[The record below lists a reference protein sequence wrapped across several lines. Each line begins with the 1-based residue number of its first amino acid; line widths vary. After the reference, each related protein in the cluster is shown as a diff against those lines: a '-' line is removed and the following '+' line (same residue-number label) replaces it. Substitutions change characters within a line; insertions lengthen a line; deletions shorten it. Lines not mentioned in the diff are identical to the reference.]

1 MSTPFDPSLT
11 KCQPDE
17 HPREACGVFGVYA
30 PGENV
35 AGLTY
40 FGLYALQH
48 RGQESAGI
56 AVGDGESLLVY
67 SKLGLVNQVF
77 DEKVL
82 DGLTGHLAIGHVRY
96 STTGSSGRVENAQPA
111 FMTRRDGGAIA
122 LGHNGNLVN
131 PLELAAELEV
141 ADDSGQE
148 FGQDVGREFGQDFGQ
163 GFGRLEIGATTDSH
177 MICALLAQQDTS
189 DIVEAWRLVAPK
201 LRGAYSI
208 TAMDEKRVMAI
219 RDPYG
224 VRPLVIG
231 RLPSGG
237 WVFASET
244 CALDIVGADFI
255 RDVEPGELVV
265 VDETG
270 QLRSYQLFEPTPRL
284 CVFEFV
290 YFARPDSTLF
300 GRSVYSV
307 RRAMG
312 KQLADEAPPPAEL
325 GADLVIAVP
334 QCATAAAQGY
344 ADRAGLPY
352 ADGIVVN
359 RYVGRT
365 FIQPTQILREQGV
378 RMKLNPMPEV
388 IEGKR
393 LIVVDDSIFRGTT
406 TREVVD
412 MLRRAGARE
421 VHLRV
426 SSPPVKWPC
435 FYGIDIPSRDELV
448 GAFRDVEQIRELIGA
463 DSLGYLSIDGMLTST
478 GMPTERFCHACFSGG
493 YPIGIPEATA
503 RTKNVL
509 ELPRRANASSNGAG
523 SPTDGSSDGTVSRKP
538 LPVASSSE
546 DSFPGFER
554 GGSSAASPIDR

>member
-1 MSTPFDPSLT
+1 MGRGMSIFGKPG
-11 KCQPDE
+11 
-17 HPREACGVFGVYA
+17 EACGVFGVYA
-30 PGENV
+30 PNENV
-35 AGLTY
+35 SQLTY

-82 DGLTGHLAIGHVRY
+82 EGLQGHIAIGHTRY

-111 FMTRRDGGAIA
+111 FMTRRDGTGIA

-131 PLELAAELEV
+131 PLELAKELDALGV
-141 ADDSGQE
+141 
-148 FGQDVGREFGQDFGQ
+148 DVE
-163 GFGRLEIGATTDSH
+163 ASTDSH
-177 MICALLAQQDTS
+177 LVCALLAEQDTP
-189 DIVEAWRLVAPK
+189 DLVEAWRRVAPK
-201 LRGAYSI
+201 LKGAYSI
-208 TAMDEKRVMAI
+208 TSMDEKRVMAI
-219 RDPYG
+219 RDPHG

-231 RLPSGG
+231 RLASGG

-244 CALDIVGADFI
+244 CALDIIGADYI

-265 VDETG
+265 VDEEG
-270 QLRSYQLFEPTPRL
+270 HLHSHQLAEPQSRL

-290 YFARPDSTLF
+290 YFARPDSTLL
-300 GRSVYSV
+300 GRSVSSV

-312 KQLADEAPPPAEL
+312 KQLADEAPAD
-325 GADLVIAVP
+325 ADLVIAVP

-344 ADRAGLPY
+344 ADRIGLPY

-365 FIQPTQILREQGV
+365 FIQPTQSMREQGV
-378 RMKLNPMPEV
+378 RMKLNPIPEI

-393 LIVVDDSIFRGTT
+393 LVVVDDSIFRGTT
-406 TREVVD
+406 THEVVE

-426 SSPPVKWPC
+426 SSPPVQWPC

-448 GAFRDVEQIRELIGA
+448 GADRDVEDIRKLIDA
-463 DSLGYLSIDGMLTST
+463 DSLGYLSLDGMLTST
-478 GMPTERFCHACFSGG
+478 GVPTERFCHACFSGG
-493 YPIGIPEATA
+493 YPIEIPAETA

-509 ELPRRANASSNGAG
+509 EARMPAPSVPVTAPSTNGSTNGEGSRRPLPVVAG
-523 SPTDGSSDGTVSRKP
+523 SPDEP
-538 LPVASSSE
+538 LP
-546 DSFPGFER
+546 GLN
-554 GGSSAASPIDR
+554 G

>member
-1 MSTPFDPSLT
+1 MTTPFDKPR
-11 KCQPDE
+11 DE
-17 HPREACGVFGVYA
+17 CGVFGVYA
-30 PGENV
+30 PGEDV
-35 AGLTY
+35 AQITY

-56 AVGDGESLLVY
+56 AVGDGEDVLVY
-67 SKLGLVNQVF
+67 SNLGLVNQVF

-96 STTGSSGRVENAQPA
+96 STTGSSGMIENAQPA
-111 FMTRRDGGAIA
+111 FMTRRDGTGIA

-131 PLELAAELEV
+131 PLELARELA
-141 ADDSGQE
+141 ADDVELDS
-148 FGQDVGREFGQDFGQ
+148 
-163 GFGRLEIGATTDSH
+163 TTDSH
-177 MICALLAQQDTS
+177 LICAILAQQDTS
-189 DIVEAWRLVAPK
+189 DIVEAWRRVAPK
-201 LRGAYSI
+201 LKGAYSI
-208 TAMDEKRVMAI
+208 TAMDDKRVMAI
-219 RDPYG
+219 RDPHG

-231 RLPSGG
+231 RLSSGG

-244 CALDIVGADFI
+244 CGLDIIGADFI
-255 RDVEPGELVV
+255 RDVEPGELVI
-265 VDETG
+265 VDEDG
-270 QLRSYQLFEPTPRL
+270 QLHSHQLAEPTPRL
-284 CVFEFV
+284 CIFEFV
-290 YFARPDSTLF
+290 YFARPDSTLV

-312 KQLADEAPPPAEL
+312 KQLADEAPAD
-325 GADLVIAVP
+325 ADLVIPVP

-365 FIQPTQILREQGV
+365 FIQPTQSVREHGV
-378 RMKLNPMPEV
+378 RMKLNPIPEV

-393 LIVVDDSIFRGTT
+393 LVVVDDSIFRGTT

-426 SSPPVKWPC
+426 SSPPVQWPC

-448 GAFRDVEQIRELIGA
+448 GALRTVDQVRELIGA

-478 GMPTERFCHACFSGG
+478 GIPTERFCHACFSGG
-493 YPIGIPEATA
+493 YPIEIPEATA
-503 RTKNVL
+503 RTKAVL
-509 ELPRRANASSNGAG
+509 ELNRSANGSSNGN
-523 SPTDGSSDGTVSRKP
+523 GTTRRP
-538 LPVASSSE
+538 LPVLSGTE
-546 DSFPGFER
+546 ETLPGLDL
-554 GGSSAASPIDR
+554 G

>member
-1 MSTPFDPSLT
+1 MSAPFPGVKGSDR
-11 KCQPDE
+11 
-17 HPREACGVFGVYA
+17 PREACGVFGVFA
-30 PGENV
+30 PEEDV
-35 AGLTY
+35 ASLTY

-56 AVGDGESLLVY
+56 AVGDGDSLLVY
-67 SKLGLVNQVF
+67 SNLGLVNQVF

-82 DGLTGHLAIGHVRY
+82 GGLAGHLAIGHVRY
-96 STTGSSGRVENAQPA
+96 STTGSSGKLENAQPA
-111 FMTRRDGGAIA
+111 FMTRRDGGGIA

-131 PLELAAELEV
+131 TLELAHELD
-141 ADDSGQE
+141 ADGI
-148 FGQDVGREFGQDFGQ
+148 
-163 GFGRLEIGATTDSH
+163 EIDATTDSH
-177 MICALLAQQDTS
+177 LVCALLAQQETS
-189 DIVEAWRLVAPK
+189 DLVEAWRLVAPK
-201 LRGAYSI
+201 LQGAYSI

-244 CALDIVGADFI
+244 CALDIIGAAFI

-265 VDETG
+265 ADENG
-270 QLRSYQLFEPTPRL
+270 LRSHQLSEAPPRL

-290 YFARPDSTLF
+290 YFARPDSTLM

-312 KQLADEAPPPAEL
+312 KQLADEAPAD
-325 GADLVIAVP
+325 ADLVIAVP

-352 ADGIVVN
+352 ADGIIVN

-365 FIQPTQILREQGV
+365 FIQPTQSLREQGV

-393 LIVVDDSIFRGTT
+393 LVVVDDSIFRGTT

-448 GAFRDVEQIRELIGA
+448 GASRDVEQIRDLIGA
-463 DSLGYLSIDGMLTST
+463 DSLGYLSLDGMLTST
-478 GMPTERFCHACFSGG
+478 GAPTERFCHACFSGG
-493 YPIGIPEATA
+493 YPIDIPPETA
-503 RTKNVL
+503 LTKNVL
-509 ELPRRANASSNGAG
+509 EVPRAAFNGNGAK
-523 SPTDGSSDGTVSRKP
+523 R
-538 LPVASSSE
+538 LPV
-546 DSFPGFER
+546 
-554 GGSSAASPIDR
+554 SAAAAHAESTLPGLSEEG

>member
-1 MSTPFDPSLT
+1 ME
-11 KCQPDE
+11 K
-17 HPREACGVFGVYA
+17 PREACGVFGIYA
-30 PGENV
+30 PLEDV
-35 AGLTY
+35 SQLTY

-67 SKLGLVNQVF
+67 SNLGLVNQVF

-82 DGLTGHLAIGHVRY
+82 EGLKGHIAIGHTRY
-96 STTGSSGRVENAQPA
+96 STTGSSGRIENAQPA
-111 FMTRRDGGAIA
+111 FMTRRDGTGIA

-131 PLELAAELEV
+131 PLDLARELEELGV
-141 ADDSGQE
+141 EVDAS
-148 FGQDVGREFGQDFGQ
+148 
-163 GFGRLEIGATTDSH
+163 TDSH
-177 MICALLAQQDTS
+177 LVCALLAEQDTP
-189 DIVEAWRLVAPK
+189 DLVEAWRRVAPK
-201 LRGAYSI
+201 LKGAYSI
-208 TAMDEKRVMAI
+208 TSMDDKRVMAI

-224 VRPLVIG
+224 VRPLAIG

-244 CALDIVGADFI
+244 CALDIIGADFI

-265 VDETG
+265 VEEDG
-270 QLRSYQLFEPTPRL
+270 QLRSHQLAEPQSRL

-290 YFARPDSTLF
+290 YFARPDSTLL
-300 GRSVYSV
+300 GRSVSSV

-312 KQLADEAPPPAEL
+312 KQLADEAPVD
-325 GADLVIAVP
+325 ADLVIAVP

-344 ADRAGLPY
+344 ADRIGLPY

-365 FIQPTQILREQGV
+365 FIQPTQSMREQGV
-378 RMKLNPMPEV
+378 RMKLNPIPEI
-388 IEGKR
+388 IEGQR
-393 LIVVDDSIFRGTT
+393 LVVVDDSIFRGTT
-406 TREVVD
+406 TRNIIE

-426 SSPPVKWPC
+426 SSPPVQWPC
-435 FYGIDIPSRDELV
+435 FYGIDIPSRDELI
-448 GAFRDVEQIRELIGA
+448 GAERDIEEIRKLIDA

-478 GMPTERFCHACFSGG
+478 GAPTERFCHACFSGG
-493 YPIGIPEATA
+493 YPIEIPEYTA

-509 ELPRRANASSNGAG
+509 EARVPGAVSGESTNGNGSERRPLHVVAG
-523 SPTDGSSDGTVSRKP
+523 HVEP
-538 LPVASSSE
+538 LP
-546 DSFPGFER
+546 G
-554 GGSSAASPIDR
+554 IDDLA

>member
-1 MSTPFDPSLT
+1 MSAPFPLVKGLDS
-11 KCQPDE
+11 
-17 HPREACGVFGVYA
+17 PREACGVFGVYA
-30 PGENV
+30 PDEDV
-35 AGLTY
+35 ASLCY

-56 AVGDGESLLVY
+56 AVGDGDSLLVY

-82 DGLTGHLAIGHVRY
+82 SGLTGRIAIGHVRY
-96 STTGSSGRVENAQPA
+96 STTGSSGKLSNAQPA
-111 FMTRRDGGAIA
+111 FMTRRDGTGIA

-131 PLELAAELEV
+131 PLDLARELDLDGIEV
-141 ADDSGQE
+141 DAS
-148 FGQDVGREFGQDFGQ
+148 
-163 GFGRLEIGATTDSH
+163 TDSH
-177 MICALLAQQDTS
+177 LVCALLAQQDTS
-189 DIVEAWRLVAPK
+189 DLVEAFRRVAPK
-201 LRGAYSI
+201 LQGAYSI

-219 RDPYG
+219 RDPHG

-244 CALDIVGADFI
+244 CALDIIGAAFI
-255 RDVEPGELVV
+255 REVEPGELVV
-265 VDETG
+265 VEEDG
-270 QLRSYQLFEPTPRL
+270 QLRSHQLFEQTPRL

-290 YFARPDSTLF
+290 YFARPDSTLV

-312 KQLADEAPPPAEL
+312 KQLADEAPPPVET

-365 FIQPTQILREQGV
+365 FIQPTQSLREQGV

-421 VHLRV
+421 IHLRV

-448 GAFRDVEQIRELIGA
+448 GASRDVEQIRKLIGA

-493 YPIGIPEATA
+493 YPIAIPPETA
-503 RTKNVL
+503 LTKNVL
-509 ELPRRANASSNGAG
+509 EMHRGAANGNGAKRL
-523 SPTDGSSDGTVSRKP
+523 PVSAAARAAPESP
-538 LPVASSSE
+538 LP
-546 DSFPGFER
+546 GFAEEE
-554 GGSSAASPIDR
+554 

>member
-1 MSTPFDPSLT
+1 MSAPFLD
-11 KCQPDE
+11 

-30 PGENV
+30 PGEDV
-35 AGLTY
+35 AQLTY

-67 SKLGLVNQVF
+67 SNLGLVNQVF

-82 DGLTGHLAIGHVRY
+82 GGLAGHVAIGHTRY
-96 STTGSSGRVENAQPA
+96 STTGSSGKLENAQPA
-111 FMTRRDGGAIA
+111 FMSRRDGGGIA

-131 PLELAAELEV
+131 PLDLARELDDYGVEV
-141 ADDSGQE
+141 DAS
-148 FGQDVGREFGQDFGQ
+148 
-163 GFGRLEIGATTDSH
+163 TDSH
-177 MICALLAQQDTS
+177 LVCALLAQQDTP
-189 DIVEAWRLVAPK
+189 DLVEAWRLVAPK

-208 TAMDEKRVMAI
+208 TSMDEKRVMAI

-231 RLPSGG
+231 RLGSAG

-244 CALDIVGADFI
+244 CALDIIGADFI

-265 VDETG
+265 VDEEG
-270 QLRSYQLFEPTPRL
+270 QLRSYQLFEPKSRL

-290 YFARPDSTLF
+290 YFARPDSTLL
-300 GRSVYSV
+300 GRSVSSV

-312 KQLADEAPPPAEL
+312 KQLADEAPAE
-325 GADLVIAVP
+325 ADLVIAVP

-344 ADRAGLPY
+344 ADRIGLPY

-365 FIQPTQILREQGV
+365 FIQPTQSMREHGV
-378 RMKLNPMPEV
+378 RMKLNPIPEV
-388 IEGKR
+388 IEGQR
-393 LIVVDDSIFRGTT
+393 LVVVDDSIFRGTT
-406 TREVVD
+406 TRSIVE

-426 SSPPVKWPC
+426 SSPPVQWPC
-435 FYGIDIPSRDELV
+435 FYGIDIPSRDELI
-448 GAFRDVEQIRELIGA
+448 GAERSIDEICKIIDA

-478 GMPTERFCHACFSGG
+478 GVPTERFCHACFSGG
-493 YPIGIPEATA
+493 YPIGVPEETA

-509 ELPRRANASSNGAG
+509 EVARPSPNG
-523 SPTDGSSDGTVSRKP
+523 SDNGSSKTV
-538 LPVASSSE
+538 LPVAAAIDE
-546 DSFPGFER
+546 PLPGIHTE
-554 GGSSAASPIDR
+554 

>member
-1 MSTPFDPSLT
+1 MDPMR
-11 KCQPDE
+11 K
-17 HPREACGVFGVYA
+17 PREACGVFGVFA
-30 PGENV
+30 PGEDV
-35 AGLTY
+35 AQLTY

-82 DGLTGHLAIGHVRY
+82 DGLSGHLAIGHTRY

-111 FMTRRDGGAIA
+111 FMTRRDGGGIA

-131 PLELAAELEV
+131 PLELAAELSAAGV
-141 ADDSGQE
+141 NVD
-148 FGQDVGREFGQDFGQ
+148 
-163 GFGRLEIGATTDSH
+163 ATTDSH
-177 MICALLAQQDTS
+177 LVCALLAEQDTA
-189 DIVEAWRLVAPK
+189 DLVQAWRIVAPK
-201 LRGAYSI
+201 LKGAYSI
-208 TAMDEKRVMAI
+208 TSMDEKRVMAI
-219 RDPYG
+219 RDPHG

-244 CALDIVGADFI
+244 CALDIIGADYI

-265 VDETG
+265 VEEDG
-270 QLRSYQLFEPTPRL
+270 QLKSHQLAEATPRL

-290 YFARPDSTLF
+290 YFARPDSTLV
-300 GRSVYSV
+300 GRSVSSV

-312 KQLADEAPPPAEL
+312 KQLADEAPPPGGSS

-365 FIQPTQILREQGV
+365 FIQPTQSMREQGV
-378 RMKLNPMPEV
+378 RMKLNPIPEV

-406 TREVVD
+406 THEVVD

-426 SSPPVKWPC
+426 SSPPVQWPC

-448 GAFRDVEQIRELIGA
+448 GAERDIEEIRKLIDA

-478 GMPTERFCHACFSGG
+478 GVPTERFCHACFSGG
-493 YPIGIPEATA
+493 YPIGIPEETA

-509 ELPRRANASSNGAG
+509 EVPRPDGAPDVSPNGH
-523 SPTDGSSDGTVSRKP
+523 DRKP
-538 LPVASSSE
+538 LPVISGAI
-546 DSFPGFER
+546 DSLPG
-554 GGSSAASPIDR
+554 ID

>member
-1 MSTPFDPSLT
+1 MTTPFDHTEALTRHPS
-11 KCQPDE
+11 K
-17 HPREACGVFGVYA
+17 PREACGVFGVYA
-30 PGENV
+30 PGEDV
-35 AGLTY
+35 GQLTY

-56 AVGDGESLLVY
+56 AVGDGEDVLVY
-67 SKLGLVNQVF
+67 SNLGLVNQVF

-82 DGLTGHLAIGHVRY
+82 DGLAGHIAIGHVRY
-96 STTGSSGRVENAQPA
+96 STTGSSGMIENAQPA
-111 FMTRRDGGAIA
+111 FMTRADGTGIA

-131 PLELAAELEV
+131 PLDLAKELASSDIVLQ
-141 ADDSGQE
+141 S
-148 FGQDVGREFGQDFGQ
+148 
-163 GFGRLEIGATTDSH
+163 TTDSH
-177 MICALLAQQDTS
+177 LVCALLAQQDTP
-189 DIVEAWRLVAPK
+189 DLVEAWKRVVPK
-201 LRGAYSI
+201 LKGAYSI

-219 RDPYG
+219 RDPHG

-231 RLPSGG
+231 RTPTGG

-244 CALDIVGADFI
+244 CALDIIGADYI

-265 VDETG
+265 VDEDG
-270 QLRSYQLFEPTPRL
+270 QLQSHQLSEPTPRL

-312 KQLADEAPPPAEL
+312 KQLADEAPPPE
-325 GADLVIAVP
+325 GADLVIPVP

-344 ADRAGLPY
+344 ADRSGLPY

-365 FIQPTQILREQGV
+365 FIQPTQSVREQGV
-378 RMKLNPMPEV
+378 RMKLNPMSGV

-393 LIVVDDSIFRGTT
+393 LVVLDDSIFRGTT

-426 SSPPVKWPC
+426 SSPPVQWPC

-448 GAFRDVEQIRELIGA
+448 GASRDIEQIRKLIGA

-478 GMPTERFCHACFSGG
+478 GIATERFCHACFSGG
-493 YPIGIPEATA
+493 YPIDIPPETA
-503 RTKNVL
+503 RTKSVL
-509 ELPRRANASSNGAG
+509 EQVRSSPNGSSNG
-523 SPTDGSSDGTVSRKP
+523 DGSTRRP
-538 LPVASSSE
+538 LPVLTGNE
-546 DSFPGFER
+546 EKLPGLDLE
-554 GGSSAASPIDR
+554 

>member
-1 MSTPFDPSLT
+1 VTVPFD
-11 KCQPDE
+11 
-17 HPREACGVFGVYA
+17 HPREECGVFGVYA
-30 PGENV
+30 PGEDV
-35 AGLTY
+35 ARLAY

-56 AVGDGESLLVY
+56 AVGDGDSILVY
-67 SKLGLVNQVF
+67 SKLGLVTQVF

-82 DGLTGHLAIGHVRY
+82 DGLAGTHAIGHVRY
-96 STTGSSGRVENAQPA
+96 STTGASGRVENAQPA
-111 FMTRRDGGAIA
+111 FMTRRDGTSIA

-131 PLELAAELEV
+131 ALELAAD
-141 ADDSGQE
+141 ADDAGLGLDS
-148 FGQDVGREFGQDFGQ
+148 
-163 GFGRLEIGATTDSH
+163 TTDSH
-177 MICALLAQQDTS
+177 LVCALLAQQDTA
-189 DIVEAWRLVAPK
+189 DLVEAFKLLAPQLK
-201 LRGAYSI
+201 GAYSF
-208 TAMDEKRVMAI
+208 TAMDEKRVIAV
-219 RDPYG
+219 RDRYG

-244 CALDIVGADFI
+244 CALDIIAADFI
-255 RDVEPGELVV
+255 REVEPGELVV
-265 VDETG
+265 VDEDG
-270 QLRSYQLFEPTPRL
+270 QLRSHQLFEPSPRL

-290 YFARPDSTLF
+290 YFARPDSTLL
-300 GRSVYSV
+300 GRSVYGV

-312 KQLADEAPPPAEL
+312 KQLADEAPAE
-325 GADLVIAVP
+325 ADLVIPVP

-365 FIQPTQILREQGV
+365 FIQPTQTLRQQGV

-393 LIVVDDSIFRGTT
+393 LVVVDDSIVRTNTARGIV
-406 TREVVD
+406 E

-421 VHLRV
+421 VHMRV

-435 FYGIDIPSRDELV
+435 FYGIDMPNRDELP
-448 GAFRDVEQIRELIGA
+448 GSSRSVEEIRELIGA

-478 GMPTERFCHACFSGG
+478 GVPTERFCHACFSGG
-493 YPIGIPEATA
+493 YPIGIPEEMA

-509 ELPRRANASSNGAG
+509 ELPRTPNGSANGEAAL
-523 SPTDGSSDGTVSRKP
+523 RKP
-538 LPVASSSE
+538 LPVTVAAAE
-546 DSFPGFER
+546 TMLPGLDE
-554 GGSSAASPIDR
+554 AT

>member
-1 MSTPFDPSLT
+1 MSAPFPFD
-11 KCQPDE
+11 QG
-17 HPREACGVFGVYA
+17 PREACGVFGIYA
-30 PGENV
+30 PGESV
-35 AGLTY
+35 AQLTY

-67 SKLGLVNQVF
+67 SNLGLVNQVF

-82 DGLTGHLAIGHVRY
+82 DGLSGHLAIGHVRY
-96 STTGSSGRVENAQPA
+96 STTGSSGRLDNAQPA
-111 FMTRRDGGAIA
+111 FMTRRDGGGIA
-122 LGHNGNLVN
+122 MGHNGNLVN
-131 PLELAAELEV
+131 PIELARELEALGV
-141 ADDSGQE
+141 
-148 FGQDVGREFGQDFGQ
+148 DVE
-163 GFGRLEIGATTDSH
+163 ASTDSH
-177 MICALLAQQDTS
+177 LVCALLAEQDTS

-201 LRGAYSI
+201 LKGAYSI

-231 RLPSGG
+231 RLSSGG

-244 CALDIVGADFI
+244 CALDIIGADFI
-255 RDVEPGELVV
+255 RDVEPGELVI
-265 VDETG
+265 VDEEG
-270 QLRSYQLFEPTPRL
+270 HLRSHQLMEPSPRL

-290 YFARPDSTLF
+290 YFARPDSTLL

-312 KQLADEAPPPAEL
+312 KQLADEAPPPE
-325 GADLVIAVP
+325 GADIVIAVP

-352 ADGIVVN
+352 ADGLVVN

-365 FIQPTQILREQGV
+365 FIQPTQSLREQGV

-426 SSPPVKWPC
+426 SSPPVQWPC

-448 GAFRDVEQIRELIGA
+448 GAERDVEGIRKLIGA

-478 GMPTERFCHACFSGG
+478 GVPTERFCHACFSGG
-493 YPIGIPEATA
+493 YPIGIPPETA
-503 RTKNVL
+503 LTKHVL
-509 ELPRRANASSNGAG
+509 EIPRSAISTNGSDTEKALPEPIDS
-523 SPTDGSSDGTVSRKP
+523 P
-538 LPVASSSE
+538 LPGMNEGA
-546 DSFPGFER
+546 
-554 GGSSAASPIDR
+554 

>member
-1 MSTPFDPSLT
+1 MDPLN
-11 KCQPDE
+11 K
-17 HPREACGVFGVYA
+17 PREACGVFAVYA
-30 PGENV
+30 PEEDV
-35 AGLTY
+35 AQLTY

-82 DGLTGHLAIGHVRY
+82 EGLKGHIAIGHTRY

-111 FMTRRDGGAIA
+111 FMTRRDGGGIA

-131 PLELAAELEV
+131 PLDLAAELKGFDIEV
-141 ADDSGQE
+141 D
-148 FGQDVGREFGQDFGQ
+148 
-163 GFGRLEIGATTDSH
+163 ATTDSH
-177 MICALLAQQDTS
+177 LVCALLANQDT
-189 DIVEAWRLVAPK
+189 DDLVDAWRMVAPK
-201 LRGAYSI
+201 LKGAYSI
-208 TAMDEKRVMAI
+208 TSMDEKRVMAI
-219 RDPYG
+219 RDPHG
-224 VRPLVIG
+224 VRPLSIG

-244 CALDIVGADFI
+244 CALDIIGADYI

-265 VDETG
+265 VEEDG
-270 QLRSYQLFEPTPRL
+270 NLYSHQLSEPTPRL

-290 YFARPDSTLF
+290 YFARPDSTLL
-300 GRSVYSV
+300 GRSVSSV

-312 KQLADEAPPPAEL
+312 KQLADEAPPPGGAD

-344 ADRAGLPY
+344 ADRIGLPY

-365 FIQPTQILREQGV
+365 FIQPTQSMREQGV
-378 RMKLNPMPEV
+378 RMKLNPIPEV

-393 LIVVDDSIFRGTT
+393 LVVVDDSIFRGTT

-412 MLRRAGARE
+412 MLRRTGARE

-426 SSPPVKWPC
+426 SSPPVQWPC

-448 GAFRDVEQIRELIGA
+448 GAARDVEGIRDLIGA
-463 DSLGYLSIDGMLTST
+463 DSLGYLSIDGLLTST
-478 GMPTERFCHACFSGG
+478 GVPTERFCHACFSGG
-493 YPIGIPEATA
+493 YPIGIPGETA
-503 RTKNVL
+503 QTKNVL
-509 ELPRRANASSNGAG
+509 ELSRSGNGSSSNGDSAL
-523 SPTDGSSDGTVSRKP
+523 RKP
-538 LPVASSSE
+538 LPVL
-546 DSFPGFER
+546 
-554 GGSSAASPIDR
+554 SAAEPALPGIEAE

>member
-1 MSTPFDPSLT
+1 MCRGADTLTVAVDRSVVVPFD
-11 KCQPDE
+11 
-17 HPREACGVFGVYA
+17 HPREECGVFGVYA
-30 PGENV
+30 PDEDV
-35 AGLTY
+35 ARLAY

-56 AVGDGESLLVY
+56 AVGDGESILVY
-67 SKLGLVNQVF
+67 SKLGLVTQVF

-82 DGLTGHLAIGHVRY
+82 DGLSGSHAIGHVRY
-96 STTGSSGRVENAQPA
+96 STTGASGRVENAQPA
-111 FMTRRDGGAIA
+111 FMTRRDGSGIA

-131 PLELAAELEV
+131 AIDLARD
-141 ADDSGQE
+141 ADDEGVTLDS
-148 FGQDVGREFGQDFGQ
+148 
-163 GFGRLEIGATTDSH
+163 TTDSH
-177 MICALLAQQDTS
+177 VMCALLARQDTA
-189 DIVEAWRLVAPK
+189 DLVEAFKLLAPK

-208 TAMDEKRVMAI
+208 TAMDEKRMMAM
-219 RDPYG
+219 RDPHG

-244 CALDIVGADFI
+244 CALDIIGADFI
-255 RDVEPGELVV
+255 REVEPGELVV
-265 VDETG
+265 VEEDG
-270 QLRSYQLFEPTPRL
+270 QLRSHTLAEPSPRL

-290 YFARPDSTLF
+290 YFARPDSTLL
-300 GRSVYSV
+300 GRSVYGV

-312 KQLADEAPPPAEL
+312 KQLADEAPAD
-325 GADLVIAVP
+325 ADLVIPVP

-365 FIQPTQILREQGV
+365 FIQPTQSLRQQGV

-393 LIVVDDSIFRGTT
+393 LVVVDDSIVRTNTARGIV
-406 TREVVD
+406 E

-421 VHLRV
+421 VHMRV

-435 FYGIDIPSRDELV
+435 FYGIDMPNRDELP
-448 GAFRDVEQIRELIGA
+448 GSSKSVEEIRQMIGA

-478 GMPTERFCHACFSGG
+478 GVPTERFCHACFSGG
-493 YPIGIPEATA
+493 YPIGIPEETA

-509 ELPRRANASSNGAG
+509 EVPRTANGSANG
-523 SPTDGSSDGTVSRKP
+523 DGRKA
-538 LPVASSSE
+538 LPVAVAAAPE
-546 DSFPGFER
+546 TKLPGLLDE
-554 GGSSAASPIDR
+554 PT

>member
-1 MSTPFDPSLT
+1 MSVGFD
-11 KCQPDE
+11 

-30 PGENV
+30 PGEDI
-35 AGLTY
+35 AQLTY

-56 AVGDGESLLVY
+56 AVGDGDSLVVY
-67 SKLGLVNQVF
+67 SNLGLVNQVF

-82 DGLTGHLAIGHVRY
+82 DGLTGHLAIGHTRY
-96 STTGSSGRVENAQPA
+96 STTGSSGMLENAQPA

-131 PLELAAELEV
+131 TLELAREL
-141 ADDSGQE
+141 DSYGVQV
-148 FGQDVGREFGQDFGQ
+148 D
-163 GFGRLEIGATTDSH
+163 ATTDSH
-177 MICALLAQQDTS
+177 LLCALLAEQDTS
-189 DIVEAWRLVAPK
+189 DLVEAWRLVAPK

-231 RLPSGG
+231 RLESGG
-237 WVFASET
+237 WIFASET
-244 CALDIVGADFI
+244 CALDIIGADYI

-265 VDETG
+265 VEEDG
-270 QLRSYQLFEPTPRL
+270 QLRGHQLAEASPRL

-290 YFARPDSTLF
+290 YFARPDSTLM

-312 KQLADEAPPPAEL
+312 KQLADEAPAD
-325 GADLVIAVP
+325 ADLVIAVP

-365 FIQPTQILREQGV
+365 FIQPTQSMREHGV
-378 RMKLNPMPEV
+378 RMKLNPMPDV

-393 LIVVDDSIFRGTT
+393 LVVVDDSIFRGTT

-426 SSPPVKWPC
+426 SSPPVQWPC

-448 GAFRDVEQIRELIGA
+448 GAERDVEGIRKLIGA
-463 DSLGYLSIDGMLTST
+463 DSLGYLSLDGMLTST
-478 GMPTERFCHACFSGG
+478 GVPTERFCHACFSGG
-493 YPIGIPEATA
+493 YPIAIPPETA
-503 RTKNVL
+503 LTKNIL
-509 ELPRRANASSNGAG
+509 EVARAEPNGNGRAH
-523 SPTDGSSDGTVSRKP
+523 
-538 LPVASSSE
+538 LPVTAAPHLE
-546 DSFPGFER
+546 AQLPGIEQE
-554 GGSSAASPIDR
+554 

>member
-1 MSTPFDPSLT
+1 MGTPFDRPTDLVPLGHDG
-11 KCQPDE
+11 PDN
-17 HPREACGVFGVYA
+17 HPREACGVFAVFA

-35 AGLTY
+35 AQLTY

-67 SKLGLVNQVF
+67 SNLGLVNQVF

-82 DGLTGHLAIGHVRY
+82 DGLSGHLAIGHTRY

-111 FMTRRDGGAIA
+111 FMTRRDGGGIA

-131 PLELAAELEV
+131 PLDLAAEL
-141 ADDSGQE
+141 ADEGIDI
-148 FGQDVGREFGQDFGQ
+148 D
-163 GFGRLEIGATTDSH
+163 ATTDSH
-177 MICALLAQQDTS
+177 LVCALLARQDTS
-189 DIVEAWRLVAPK
+189 DLVEAWRRVAPK
-201 LRGAYSI
+201 LKGAYSI
-208 TAMDEKRVMAI
+208 TSMDEKRVMAI
-219 RDPYG
+219 RDPHG

-231 RLPSGG
+231 RLPSSRDAPSGGSGSGGG

-244 CALDIVGADFI
+244 CALDIIGADFI

-265 VDETG
+265 VEEDG
-270 QLRSYQLFEPTPRL
+270 QLRSHQLAEPTPRL

-290 YFARPDSTLF
+290 YFARPDSTLM
-300 GRSVYSV
+300 GRSVSSV

-312 KQLADEAPPPAEL
+312 KQLADEAPPPPPPPDGT

-365 FIQPTQILREQGV
+365 FIQPTQSMREQGV
-378 RMKLNPMPEV
+378 RMKLNPIPEV

-426 SSPPVKWPC
+426 SSPPVQWPC

-448 GAFRDVEQIRELIGA
+448 AASRDIEEIKKLIDA

-478 GMPTERFCHACFSGG
+478 GLPTERFCHACFSGG
-493 YPIGIPEATA
+493 YPIGIPEETA

-509 ELPRRANASSNGAG
+509 EAPRDAASSNGDAR
-523 SPTDGSSDGTVSRKP
+523 VP
-538 LPVASSSE
+538 LPVIATTA
-546 DSFPGFER
+546 DSLPGIE
-554 GGSSAASPIDR
+554 

>member
-1 MSTPFDPSLT
+1 MSTPFN
-11 KCQPDE
+11 K
-17 HPREACGVFGVYA
+17 PREACGVFGVYA

-35 AGLTY
+35 AQLTY

-56 AVGDGESLLVY
+56 AVGDSESLLVY
-67 SKLGLVNQVF
+67 SNLGLVNQVF

-82 DGLTGHLAIGHVRY
+82 DGLSGHLAIGHTRY

-111 FMTRRDGGAIA
+111 FMSRRDGGGIA

-131 PLELAAELEV
+131 PLDLAAELAEEGI
-141 ADDSGQE
+141 DID
-148 FGQDVGREFGQDFGQ
+148 
-163 GFGRLEIGATTDSH
+163 ATTDSH
-177 MICALLAQQDTS
+177 LVCALLALQDTS
-189 DIVEAWRLVAPK
+189 DLVEAWRRVAPK
-201 LRGAYSI
+201 LKGAYSI
-208 TAMDEKRVMAI
+208 TSMDEKRVMAI
-219 RDPYG
+219 RDPHG
-224 VRPLVIG
+224 VRPLAIG

-244 CALDIVGADFI
+244 CALDIIGADFI

-265 VDETG
+265 VEEDG
-270 QLRSYQLFEPTPRL
+270 QLRSHQLAEPTPRL

-290 YFARPDSTLF
+290 YFARPDSTLL
-300 GRSVYSV
+300 GRSVSSV

-312 KQLADEAPPPAEL
+312 KQLADEAPPPNNN

-365 FIQPTQILREQGV
+365 FIQPTQSMREHGV
-378 RMKLNPMPEV
+378 RMKLNPIPEM

-393 LIVVDDSIFRGTT
+393 LVVVDDSIFRGTT
-406 TREVVD
+406 THEVVD

-426 SSPPVKWPC
+426 SSPPVQWPC

-448 GAFRDVEQIRELIGA
+448 AASRDIEEIKKLIDA

-478 GMPTERFCHACFSGG
+478 GVPTERFCHACFSGG
-493 YPIGIPEATA
+493 YPIAIPEATA
-503 RTKNVL
+503 RTKHVL
-509 ELPRRANASSNGAG
+509 EVPPTAANGNGRG
-523 SPTDGSSDGTVSRKP
+523 EHRKP
-538 LPVASSSE
+538 LPVISGGE
-546 DSFPGFER
+546 ERLPGLD
-554 GGSSAASPIDR
+554 GA

>member
-1 MSTPFDPSLT
+1 VTTPFVRGHCAPRTPSAS
-11 KCQPDE
+11 DE
-17 HPREACGVFGVYA
+17 RSSSERPREACGVFGVWA
-30 PGENV
+30 PDDDV
-35 AGLTY
+35 ARITH

-56 AVGDGESLLVY
+56 AVGDGEDVLVY
-67 SKLGLVNQVF
+67 SKLGLVTQVF

-82 DGLTGHLAIGHVRY
+82 DGLTGTHAIGHVRY
-96 STTGSSGRVENAQPA
+96 STTGSSGRLENAQPA
-111 FMTRRDGGAIA
+111 FMTRRDGGGIA

-131 PLELAAELEV
+131 SLDLALE
-141 ADDSGQE
+141 ADALGI
-148 FGQDVGREFGQDFGQ
+148 DVQ
-163 GFGRLEIGATTDSH
+163 ATTDSH
-177 MICALLAQQDTS
+177 LVCALLAQQDTT
-189 DIVEAWRLVAPK
+189 DLVEAWRQVAPM

-208 TAMDEKRVMAI
+208 TAMDAKRVMAI

-231 RLPSGG
+231 RLPAGG

-244 CALDIVGADFI
+244 CALDIVGADYI
-255 RDVEPGELVV
+255 RDVEPGELVAV
-265 VDETG
+265 EEDG
-270 QLRSYQLFEPTPRL
+270 RLRSHQLMDPSPRL

-312 KQLADEAPPPAEL
+312 KQLADEAPPPES
-325 GADLVIAVP
+325 GVDLVIPVP

-365 FIQPTQILREQGV
+365 FIQPTQSLRETGV
-378 RMKLNPMPEV
+378 RMKLNPMAEV

-421 VHLRV
+421 IHLRV
-426 SSPPVKWPC
+426 SSPPVQWPC

-448 GAFRDVEQIRELIGA
+448 GANREVEGIRDLIGA

-478 GMPTERFCHACFSGG
+478 GVPTERFCHACFSGG
-493 YPIGIPEATA
+493 YPIGIPEEVA

-509 ELPRRANASSNGAG
+509 EAPRSANGNGA
-523 SPTDGSSDGTVSRKP
+523 VRKP
-538 LPVASSSE
+538 LPIVAADE
-546 DSFPGFER
+546 PLPGVGR
-554 GGSSAASPIDR
+554 L